1 MPQLNFMTP
10 LALRDM
16 NSRSHLTA
24 NVRSSEPVFRQPPQ
38 VNPAMFW
45 PGGDPGMMVNYN
57 ANMPVYRFGVPQW
70 PPVPG
75 YVPLVPLPPMAAA

>member
-1 MPQLNFMTP
+1 M
-10 LALRDM
+10 
-16 NSRSHLTA
+16 
-24 NVRSSEPVFRQPPQ
+24 
-38 VNPAMFW
+38 NPAMFW

-75 YVPLVPLPPMAAA
+75 YVPLMPIPPMAAA